1 MTGGDMHTTFKQAL
15 MEIAHLDEEK
25 IAECGRLAQV
35 NGKPLARVLLE
46 QGHITEDVLLKICAE
61 RMSIPYLPEITSEDV
76 PRDFVLKIPYRF
88 AKEKGV
94 VAIGTMNGKVKV
106 ATCAPWDVYA
116 LHNVRAEIGV
126 DIILAVSTRQQ
137 IEELINK
144 AFHEKSGAVDQAL
157 EEIHE
162 EKPASEVDLSEVD
175 GLAQLENQA
184 PVVKF
189 VNSIIFEAVKMR
201 ASDIH
206 VQPFKER
213 ILVRFRIDGILYD
226 YVEPPRHAQEA
237 IISRIKVMGG
247 MDIAER
253 LKPQDG
259 RTTVFVAGREID
271 IRMSVVPSL
280 HGERAVLRLL
290 DKSTRLYDLSEIG
303 LDDRDYSTMCDLI
316 RAQHG
321 IILLTGPTGSGKT
334 TTLYAI
340 LNRINTKEQNIMTIE
355 DPIEYHL
362 EGISQM
368 QTSVKKGVTFAN
380 GLRSIVRQDP
390 DVIMVGEI
398 RDHETAEI
406 AIQSS
411 LTGHLVLS
419 TLHTND
425 APSAI
430 TRLLNIGIEPYLVSS
445 SVNAAIAQ
453 RLIRL
458 ICPHCREE
466 YTPEALHLRR
476 AGLEHEAA
484 QGQKFYRGAG
494 CEKCLNRGYIGR
506 TGIYEIL
513 VLTERIREMI
523 MNREKASTIKQEAFQ
538 NGFRTLRMD
547 GVSKVLK
554 GETTVEEV
562 LRVTQMDMF

>member
-1 MTGGDMHTTFKQAL
+1 MRTTFKQAL
-15 MEIAHLDEEK
+15 MEIAHLDEQK
-25 IAECGRLAQV
+25 IAECGRLAQA

-46 QGHITEDVLLKICAE
+46 QGHITEDVLLKICAD

-88 AKEKGV
+88 AKDKGI
-94 VAIGTMNGKVKV
+94 VAIGAINGKVKV
-106 ATCAPWDVYA
+106 ATCAPWDIYA
-116 LHNVRAEIGV
+116 LHNVRAEIGGE
-126 DIILAVSTRQQ
+126 ITLAVSTRQQ

-162 EKPASEVDLSEVD
+162 GKPASEVDLSEVD

-237 IISRIKVMGG
+237 IISRIKIMGG

-271 IRMSVVPSL
+271 IRISAVPSL

-303 LDDRDYSTMCDLI
+303 LDERDYSTMCELI

-362 EGISQM
+362 DGISQM
-368 QTSVKKGVTFAN
+368 QTSAKKGVTFAN

-458 ICPHCREE
+458 ICPHCKEE
-466 YTPEALHLRR
+466 YAPEPAHLRR
-476 AGLEHEAA
+476 AGLEREAA
-484 QGQKFYRGAG
+484 SGQKFYRGAG

-513 VLTERIREMI
+513 VMTEKIREMI
-523 MNREKASTIKQEAFQ
+523 MNREKASTVKQEAFQ
-538 NGFRTLRMD
+538 TGFRTLRMD

>member
-1 MTGGDMHTTFKQAL
+1 MKGDDMRKTFREVL
-15 MEIAHLDEEK
+15 IEIARIDEGK
-25 IAECGRLAQV
+25 VAECGRLSRAS
-35 NGKPLARVLLE
+35 GKPFARVLLE
-46 QGHITEDVLLKICAE
+46 QGCLTEDALLKICAE
-61 RMSIPYLPEITSEDV
+61 HMSIPYLPEILSEDV
-76 PRDFVLKIPYRF
+76 PRDFVLKVPYRF
-88 AKEKGV
+88 SKDKGL
-94 VAIGTMNGKVKV
+94 VAIGEINGTVRI
-106 ATCAPWDVYA
+106 ATCAPWDIYA
-116 LHNVRAEIGV
+116 LHNVRAEMGV
-126 DIILAVSTRQQ
+126 EVSPVLATREQ
-137 IEELINK
+137 IEALINK
-144 AFHEKSGAVDQAL
+144 AFHEKSDAVDQAL

-162 EKPASEVDLSEVD
+162 EKPAAEVDLSAVD

-206 VQPFKER
+206 IQPFKER

-303 LDDRDYSTMCDLI
+303 LAEQDYQAMCELI

-368 QTSVKKGVTFAN
+368 QTSAKKGVTFAT

-425 APSAI
+425 APSAV

-466 YTPEALHLRR
+466 YKPDASHLRR
-476 AGLEHEAA
+476 AGLEKESAS
-484 QGQKFYRGAG
+484 GQKFYRGAG

-506 TGIYEIL
+506 TGIYEVL
-513 VLTERIREMI
+513 VLTEKIREMI

>member
-1 MTGGDMHTTFKQAL
+1 MGRALKQIL
-15 MEIAHLDEEK
+15 MESGILDEK
-25 IAECGRLAQV
+25 SVADCARLSFSSGKPFAQV
-35 NGKPLARVLLE
+35 VLE
-46 QGHITEDVLLKICAE
+46 QGHATEDALLQICAE
-61 RMSIPYLPEITSEDV
+61 QMLLHYHPHLNGRDV

-94 VAIGTMNGKVKV
+94 VAVEEGNGTVTV

-116 LHNVRAEIGV
+116 RHNIGAELGKDVEVI
-126 DIILAVSTRQQ
+126 VSTREQ
-137 IEELINK
+137 IEALINR

-162 EKPASEVDLSEVD
+162 EKPASEMDLSQVD

-189 VNSIIFEAVKMR
+189 VNSLIFEAVKMR

-213 ILVRFRIDGILYD
+213 LLVRFRIDGILYD
-226 YVEPPRHAQEA
+226 YVEPPKHAQEP

-259 RTTVFVAGREID
+259 RTTVFVGGREID
-271 IRMSVVPSL
+271 IRISVVPSS
-280 HGERAVLRLL
+280 HGERTVLRLL

-303 LDDRDYSTMCDLI
+303 LSEENYRKMCDLVE
-316 RAQHG
+316 AQHG

-340 LNRINTKEQNIMTIE
+340 LNRINTKDKNIMTIE

-362 EGISQM
+362 AGISQM
-368 QTSVKKGVTFAN
+368 QTSIKKGVTFAA

-425 APSAI
+425 APSAV

-445 SVNAAIAQ
+445 SVNATIAQ
-453 RLIRL
+453 RLVRQ
-458 ICPHCREE
+458 ICPDCREE
-466 YTPEALHLRR
+466 YRPEQSLLAK
-476 AGLEHEAA
+476 AGLEKEAA
-484 QGQKFYRGAG
+484 AGRKFYRGAG
-494 CEKCLNRGYIGR
+494 CAKCLNRGYLGR

-513 VLTERIREMI
+513 IMNESIRDMI
-523 MNREKASTIKQEAFQ
+523 MALDKASRIKQEAFKS
-538 NGFRTLRMD
+538 GFRTLRMD
-547 GVSKVLK
+547 GLDKVLA
-554 GETTVEEV
+554 GETTIDEV
-562 LRVTQMDMF
+562 LRVTQMEMF

>member
-1 MTGGDMHTTFKQAL
+1 MHRTFKQVL
-15 MEIAHLDEEK
+15 MESGILNEERF
-25 IAECGRLAQV
+25 AECSRLAQSS
-35 NGKPLARVLLE
+35 GKPFAQVILE
-46 QGHITEDVLLKICAE
+46 QGHLSEEDLLKICAE
-61 RMSIPYLPEITSEDV
+61 QMSIPYYARLNGEDV

-88 AKEKGV
+88 AKEKGI
-94 VAIGTMNGKVKV
+94 VAVSETNGT
-106 ATCAPWDVYA
+106 ATIAMSAPWDVYS
-116 LHNVRAEIGV
+116 LHNVRAELGKEV
-126 DIILAVSTRQQ
+126 NAVACPRGQ
-137 IEELINK
+137 IELVINK
-144 AFHEKSGAVDQAL
+144 AYHEKSGAVDEAL
-157 EEIHE
+157 EQIDE
-162 EKPASEVDLSEVD
+162 EKPAAEVDLSSVD
-175 GLAQLENQA
+175 GLAQLQNQA

-189 VNSIIFEAVKMR
+189 VNSSIFEAVKMR

-213 ILVRFRIDGILYD
+213 LLVRFRIDGILYD
-226 YVEPPRHAQEA
+226 YVEPPKHAQEP

-271 IRMSVVPSL
+271 IRMSIVPSL
-280 HGERAVLRLL
+280 HGERVVLRLL
-290 DKSTRLYDLSEIG
+290 DKSMRLYDLSEIG
-303 LDDRDYSTMCDLI
+303 LSEENYRTMCDLVE
-316 RAQHG
+316 AQHG

-340 LNRINTKEQNIMTIE
+340 LNRTNKKDKNIMTIE

-362 EGISQM
+362 EGLSQM
-368 QTSVKKGVTFAN
+368 QTSLKKGVTFAT

-398 RDHETAEI
+398 RDKETAEI

-411 LTGHLVLS
+411 LTGHLVFS

-425 APSAI
+425 APSAV

-445 SVNAAIAQ
+445 SVNVAIAQ
-453 RLIRL
+453 RLVRL
-458 ICPHCREE
+458 ICPNCKEE
-466 YTPEALHLRR
+466 YQPERSVMAK
-476 AGLEHEAA
+476 AGLEKEAA
-484 QGQKFYRGAG
+484 DGQRFYRGAG
-494 CEKCLNRGYIGR
+494 CAKCFNRGYLGR

-513 VLTERIREMI
+513 VMDEKIRDLI
-523 MNREKASTIKQEAFQ
+523 MSREKASSIKHEAFAR
-538 NGFRTLRMD
+538 GFRTLRMD
-547 GVSKVLK
+547 GIDKVLS
-554 GETTVEEV
+554 GETTIEEV